1 MQLLRPLYSALDRE
15 CVTKVCKIAYIKH
28 KSAQIVLAFSISI
41 NSVHLQSAGRRKLAS
56 PRPKYA
62 PGQGMRNNEDAI
74 KEVEQQTATYRKQ
87 LTLGLLSII
96 VQSENVHDNVT
107 SKATAGREQES

>member
-1 MQLLRPLYSALDRE
+1 MPTLPL
-15 CVTKVCKIAYIKH
+15 
-28 KSAQIVLAFSISI
+28 
-41 NSVHLQSAGRRKLAS
+41 LQSQHKLFWHSVLVLTLFISKVRAGAS
-56 PRPKYA
+56 WQA
-62 PGQGMRNNEDAI
+62 PALNTPLDKARNNEDAI